1 MKELLSRAHVAFLV
15 KDIEADDRA
24 YDELIALGFRVVPL
38 TVIGDR
44 MIKGYDAAALTAA
57 LAALGGGEQAGGQ
70 S

>member
-1 MKELLSRAHVAFLV
+1 VKELLSREQVAFTV
-15 KDIEADDRA
+15 KDVETDDRA

-44 MIKGYDAAALTAA
+44 MISGYDAAALTDA
-57 LAALGGGEQAGGQ
+57 LAALGGAKNTGGQ

>member
-1 MKELLSRAHVAFLV
+1 VKELLSREQVAFTV
-15 KDIEADDRA
+15 KDVETDDRA

-44 MIKGYDAAALTAA
+44 MIKGYDAAALTDA
-57 LAALGGGEQAGGQ
+57 LAALGGAENTGGQ